1 MSQLPRLP
9 IDPVAVTRQFARRAP
24 LDAPQFLFGE
34 IAQRMLGRLSYIR
47 IQPHEVL
54 DAGCGAAHALD
65 PLRSRYPEMKYTGLD
80 ICQALLDTARERH
93 AGKPGFWHRLR
104 NKPTP
109 QAEFIKADMSET
121 GLDDESLDLVWSNLA
136 LHWHPEP
143 HLVLQEWRR
152 ILRNGALA
160 MYSSLG
166 PGSFREL
173 REAIEEANL
182 ATRPME
188 FVDMHDFGDLMIQ
201 VGFADP
207 VMDQEIITL
216 TYRDA
221 GKLLHDVHALGGNP
235 NPERRAG
242 LPGRAWRRRLIDALE
257 RQRHADGTIHLSL
270 EVAYGHAWRAA
281 ARRGVFGDLPV
292 TVFKR
297 ARPLEPGKRPPRV
310 VPRKPDPGPQDQ
322 T

>member
-9 IDPVAVTRQFARRAP
+9 IDPAAVSRQFARRAP

-34 IAQRMLGRLSYIR
+34 IAQRMLRRLSYIR
-47 IQPHEVL
+47 IDPHDIL

-65 PLRSRYPEMKYTGLD
+65 PLRARYPNLRYIGQD
-80 ICQALLDTARERH
+80 HCAALLDTARERYLS
-93 AGKPGFWHRLR
+93 KPGFWHRLR

-109 QAEFIKADMSET
+109 QPDFLLADLAET
-121 GLDDESLDLVWSNLA
+121 GLPDESLDLVWSNLA

-152 ILRNGALA
+152 ILRNDALA

-166 PGSFREL
+166 PGSLREL
-173 REAIEEANL
+173 RDAVAEAGMD
-182 ATRPME
+182 TQPME
-188 FVDMHDFGDLMIQ
+188 FVDMHDFGDLMLQ

-216 TYRDA
+216 TYKTAD
-221 GKLLHDVHALGGNP
+221 KLLEDVYALGGNP
-235 NPERRAG
+235 HARRRPG
-242 LPGRAWRRRLIDALE
+242 LAGRAWRDRLVQALE
-257 RQRHADGTIHLSL
+257 RRRHQDGTIHLSL

-281 ARRGVFGDLPV
+281 ARRGVIGDLPV

-297 ARPLEPGKRPPRV
+297 AQPLEDGKPPPRV
-310 VPRKPDPGPQDQ
+310 VPRKPDDA
-322 T
+322 

>member
-9 IDPVAVTRQFARRAP
+9 IDPMAVSRQFARRAP

-34 IAQRMLGRLSYIR
+34 IAQRMLRRLSYIR
-47 IQPHEVL
+47 MDPHDIL

-65 PLRSRYPEMKYTGLD
+65 PLRARYPNLHYIGQD
-80 ICQALLDTARERH
+80 NCGALLDTARGRH

-109 QAEFIKADMSET
+109 QPEFLQADLADT
-121 GLDDESLDLVWSNLA
+121 GLPDESLDLVWSNLA

-152 ILRNGALA
+152 ILRNDALA

-166 PGSFREL
+166 PGSLREL
-173 REAIEEANL
+173 RDAVAEAGL
-182 ATRPME
+182 DTRPME

-216 TYRDA
+216 TYRTAD
-221 GKLLHDVHALGGNP
+221 KLLQDVQSLGGNP
-235 NPERRAG
+235 HPERRRG
-242 LPGRAWRRRLIDALE
+242 LSGRAWRDRLLQALE
-257 RQRHADGTIHLSL
+257 RRRHDDGTIHLSL

-281 ARRGVFGDLPV
+281 ARRGVIGDMPV

-297 ARPLEPGKRPPRV
+297 AQPLEAGKPPPRV
-310 VPRKPDPGPQDQ
+310 VPRKLP
-322 T
+322 

>member
-9 IDPVAVTRQFARRAP
+9 IDPQAVNRQFARRAP

-34 IAQRMLGRLSYIR
+34 IAQRMLSRLAYIR
-47 IQPHEVL
+47 FQPHDIL

-65 PLRSRYPEMKYTGLD
+65 PLRARYPNLNYIGLD
-80 ICQALLDTARERH
+80 ACEALLDTARERY
-93 AGKPGFWHRLR
+93 AAKPGFWNKLR

-109 QAEFIKADMSET
+109 TPVFMQADLAET
-121 GLDDESLDLVWSNLA
+121 GLPEQSLDLVWSNLA

-152 ILRNGALA
+152 VLRNGALA
-160 MYSSLG
+160 MYSSFG
-166 PGSFREL
+166 PGTFKEL
-173 REAIEEANL
+173 REAL
-182 ATRPME
+182 ADADLDTHAME

-216 TYRDA
+216 TYNSVD
-221 GKLLHDVHALGGNP
+221 KLLSDVRALGGNP
-235 NPERRAG
+235 HTERRRG
-242 LPGRAWRRRLIDALE
+242 LASRAWRQRLVQALE
-257 RQRHADGTIHLSL
+257 RRRHADGTIHMSL
-270 EVAYGHAWRAA
+270 EVAYGHAWRVA
-281 ARRGVFGDLPV
+281 ARKGVLGDLPV

-297 ARPLEPGKRPPRV
+297 VKPLEDGKQPPRV
-310 VPRKPDPGPQDQ
+310 VPRKVDPGD
-322 T
+322 TEG

>member
-9 IDPVAVTRQFARRAP
+9 IDPQAVTLQFARRAP

-34 IAQRMLGRLSYIR
+34 IAQRMLGRLAYIR
-47 IQPHEVL
+47 FQPKDIL

-65 PLRSRYPEMKYTGLD
+65 PLRARYPNLSYTGLD
-80 ICQALLDTARERH
+80 ACGRLLDIARDRY
-93 AGKPGFWHRLR
+93 ATRPGFWHKLR

-109 QAEFIKADMSET
+109 APRFVQADLAET
-121 GLDDESLDLVWSNLA
+121 GLDDQSQDLVWSNLA

-152 ILRNGALA
+152 VLRNDALA
-160 MYSSLG
+160 MYSSFG
-166 PGSFREL
+166 PGTFKEL
-173 REAIEEANL
+173 REAL
-182 ATRPME
+182 ADAGLETHAME

-216 TYRDA
+216 TYKTVDR
-221 GKLLHDVHALGGNP
+221 LLHDVYTLGGNP
-235 NPERRAG
+235 HAERHQGLVGRSWRARLAQSLERR
-242 LPGRAWRRRLIDALE
+242 RS
-257 RQRHADGTIHLSL
+257 ADGTIHLSM
-270 EVAYGHAWRAA
+270 EVAYGHAWRVA
-281 ARRGVFGDLPV
+281 ARKGVFGDLPV

-297 ARPLEPGKRPPRV
+297 AKPLEDGRPPPRV
-310 VPRKPDPGPQDQ
+310 VPRKVDDAGEPER
-322 T
+322 

>member
-9 IDPVAVTRQFARRAP
+9 IDPQAVTRQFARRAP

-34 IAQRMLGRLSYIR
+34 IAQRMLRRLSYIR
-47 IQPHEVL
+47 IAPHDIL
-54 DAGCGAAHALD
+54 DAGCGAAHSLD
-65 PLRSRYPEMKYTGLD
+65 PLRARYPNLNYTGLD
-80 ICQALLDTARERH
+80 ACAALLDAARARY
-93 AGKPGFWHRLR
+93 AAKPGFWHKLR

-109 QAEFIKADMSET
+109 APHFLQADLAET
-121 GLDDESLDLVWSNLA
+121 GLPDQSQDLIWSNLA
-136 LHWHPEP
+136 LHWHAEP

-152 ILRNGALA
+152 VLRNDALA

-166 PGSFREL
+166 PGTLREL
-173 REAIEEANL
+173 REALVDAHLETQA
-182 ATRPME
+182 ME

-216 TYRDA
+216 TYKTAD
-221 GKLLHDVHALGGNP
+221 KLLQDVHALGGNP
-235 NPERRAG
+235 HPERRAG
-242 LPGRAWRRRLIDALE
+242 LPGRAWRARLVQALE

-292 TVFKR
+292 TTFKR
-297 ARPLEPGKRPPRV
+297 ARALEPGKPPPRV
-310 VPRKPDPGPQDQ
+310 VPRKPDDHGD
-322 T
+322 

>member
-9 IDPVAVTRQFARRAP
+9 IDPAAVSRQFARRSP
-24 LDAPQFLFGE
+24 LDAAQFLYGE
-34 IAQRMLGRLSYIR
+34 IAQRMLQRLSYIR
-47 IQPHEVL
+47 IQPKDIL

-65 PLRSRYPEMKYTGLD
+65 PLRARYPDQRYTGLD
-80 ICQALLDTARERH
+80 ACGPLLDTARSRY
-93 AGKPGFWHRLR
+93 AAKPGFWHKLR

-109 QAEFIKADMSET
+109 TPGFVQADLAET
-121 GLDDESLDLVWSNLA
+121 GLPDESLDLVWSNLA

-152 ILRNGALA
+152 ILRIDGLA

-166 PGSFREL
+166 PGTFKEL
-173 REAIEEANL
+173 REAVHEAGL
-182 ATRPME
+182 GTHTME

-216 TYRDA
+216 TYGSAD
-221 GKLLHDVHALGGNP
+221 KLLEDVRNLGGNP
-235 NPERRAG
+235 HPERRVGAAG
-242 LPGRAWRRRLIDALE
+242 RQWRARLIRALE
-257 RQRHADGTIHLSL
+257 RRRHADGTIHLSL

-281 ARRGVFGDLPV
+281 ARRGPFGDLPV
-292 TVFKR
+292 TTFKR
-297 ARPLEPGKRPPRV
+297 SQPLESGKPPPRV
-310 VPRKPDPGPQDQ
+310 VPRKPDQKD
-322 T
+322 

>member
-9 IDPVAVTRQFARRAP
+9 IDPAAVARQFARRAP

-34 IAQRMLGRLSYIR
+34 IAQRMLRRLSYIR
-47 IQPHEVL
+47 IDPRDIL

-65 PLRSRYPEMKYTGLD
+65 PLSARYPNLHYIGQDT
-80 ICQALLDTARERH
+80 CTALLDTARERH
-93 AGKPGFWHRLR
+93 SGKPGFWHRLR

-109 QAEFIKADMSET
+109 QPEFIQTDLAET
-121 GLDDESLDLVWSNLA
+121 GLPDQSLDLVWSNLA

-152 ILRNGALA
+152 ILRIDALA

-166 PGSFREL
+166 PGSLREL
-173 REAIEEANL
+173 REAVAEAGL
-182 ATRPME
+182 QTQPME

-216 TYRDA
+216 TYRTA
-221 GKLLHDVHALGGNP
+221 EKLLEDVYALGGNP
-235 NPERRAG
+235 HPQRRAG
-242 LPGRAWRRRLIDALE
+242 LAGRTWRARLIQALE
-257 RQRHADGTIHLSL
+257 RRRHDDGTIHLSL
-270 EVAYGHAWRAA
+270 EVAYGHAWRAK
-281 ARRGVFGDLPV
+281 ARQGVFGDLPV
-292 TVFKR
+292 ATFKR
-297 ARPLEPGKRPPRV
+297 ARPLEAGKPPPRV
-310 VPRKPDPGPQDQ
+310 VPRKLDGEE
-322 T
+322 

>member
-9 IDPVAVTRQFARRAP
+9 IDPQAVNRQFARRAP

-34 IAQRMLGRLSYIR
+34 IAQRMLGRLAYIR
-47 IQPHEVL
+47 FQPHDIL

-65 PLRSRYPEMKYTGLD
+65 PLRARYPTLNYIGLD
-80 ICQALLDTARERH
+80 ACEALLGVARERY
-93 AGKPGFWHRLR
+93 ATRPSFWNKLR

-109 QAEFIKADMSET
+109 TPTFLQADLAET
-121 GLDDESLDLVWSNLA
+121 GLPEQSLDLVWSNLA

-152 ILRNGALA
+152 ILRNNALA

-166 PGSFREL
+166 PGTFKEL
-173 REAIEEANL
+173 REALVDAGME
-182 ATRPME
+182 THSME

-216 TYRDA
+216 TYHSVD
-221 GKLLHDVHALGGNP
+221 KLLHDVYNLGGNP
-235 NPERRAG
+235 HTGRHPG
-242 LPGRAWRRRLIDALE
+242 LVGRSWRQRLAQALE
-257 RQRHADGTIHLSL
+257 RRRHADGTLHLSL
-270 EVAYGHAWRAA
+270 EVAYGHAWRVPV
-281 ARRGVFGDLPV
+281 RKGVFGDLPV
-292 TVFKR
+292 AVFKR
-297 ARPLEPGKRPPRV
+297 AQPLEAGKPPPRV
-310 VPRKPDPGPQDQ
+310 VPRKAEPDEPR
-322 T
+322 